1 MPFVSVAGSA
11 QEAEELVRNRPGATN
26 DEVVSYGAQWP
37 DEVAKAMGVTP
48 DKPGIA
54 RLSLDWGP

>member
-1 MPFVSVAGSA
+1 MPFVAVAASA
-11 QEAEELVRNRPGATN
+11 QEAEEMVRKRPGATN
-26 DEVVSYGAQWP
+26 DEVVSYGAQWS
-37 DEVAKAMGVTP
+37 DEVAKAMGVTL